1 MAAAGRRRKSAITR
15 SDGKQAGE
23 GEQVKLEIKIPSV
36 GESVTQGIISS
47 WLKAEG
53 DYVEEGGDLLELE
66 TDKANVTVPAPA
78 SGSVSISVKQGTEV
92 AIGQVVGFIDTA
104 AARPAGAAPAAPKP
118 VSQTPPPSPPA
129 PTPARA
135 PEPAPR
141 PAAAP
146 MAAAAVQAARAQTAP
161 APAVPAPAVPA
172 PAVPAPTAPPPPA
185 RVAPPVPTA
194 AGNGAPKR
202 TPMTS
207 LRKRIAQRLLEAQHS
222 TASLS
227 TFNEVNMKNIMDL
240 RARYREEFEK
250 IHGVRLGFT
259 SFFVKAACRALAEFP
274 MVNSRIDGE
283 DIVSFSTYDIGVAVS
298 TDRGLVVP
306 VIRGADRL
314 SIAQLEAAIADLAAR
329 ARERKVLPDE
339 LAGGSFSITNGGVF
353 GSLLSTPLLNYPQ
366 SAILGMHAIQKRPV
380 VEESAGEAIVVRP
393 MMYVALTYDH
403 RLIDGKEAVSFLRRV
418 KELVEDPWRLL
429 IEV

>member
-1 MAAAGRRRKSAITR
+1 M
-15 SDGKQAGE
+15 
-23 GEQVKLEIKIPSV
+23 KLEIKIPSV

-53 DYVEEGGDLLELE
+53 DLVEEGGDLLELE

-78 SGSVSISVKQGTEV
+78 TGVISISVKAGTEV
-92 AIGQVVGFIDTA
+92 TIGQVVGFIDSDARPSATAPSRPASVPPAQAAPVEPEPASSASAPPAASGPA
-104 AARPAGAAPAAPKP
+104 AAAPVRTAPAPQA
-118 VSQTPPPSPPA
+118 PPPSP
-129 PTPARA
+129 
-135 PEPAPR
+135 
-141 PAAAP
+141 
-146 MAAAAVQAARAQTAP
+146 V
-161 APAVPAPAVPA
+161 
-172 PAVPAPTAPPPPA
+172 APPPPA
-185 RVAPPVPTA
+185 AVAKAAAQPPVLPPQAGPAPRPSAVTPAAAPGSPPTR
-194 AGNGAPKR
+194 AP
-202 TPMTS
+202 MSS
-207 LRKRIAQRLLEAQHS
+207 LRKRIAQRLIEAQHS

-227 TFNEVNMKNIMDL
+227 TFNEVDMKNIMDL
-240 RARYREEFEK
+240 RSRYREEFER

-274 MVNSRIDGE
+274 MVNARIDG
-283 DIVSFSTYDIGVAVS
+283 DDVVHFHTFDIGVAVS

-306 VIRGADRL
+306 VVRGADGL

-339 LAGGSFSITNGGVF
+339 LVGGSFSITNGGVF

-366 SAILGMHAIQKRPV
+366 SAILGMHAIQRRPV
-380 VEESAGEAIVVRP
+380 VEEADGETIVIRP

-418 KELVEDPWRLL
+418 KDLVEDPWRLL

>member
-1 MAAAGRRRKSAITR
+1 MTI
-15 SDGKQAGE
+15 
-23 GEQVKLEIKIPSV
+23 EIKIPSV

-53 DYVEEGGDLLELE
+53 DFVDEGGDLLELE
-66 TDKANVTVPAPA
+66 TDKANVTVPAPP
-78 SGSVSISVKQGTEV
+78 SGVVSITVKPGTEV
-92 AIGQVVGFIDTA
+92 TIGQVVGHIETD
-104 AARPAGAAPAAPKP
+104 AARPAASSPKPAASPKPAPAPKPVAPPPQPTQPKPVVQAPPAEPEPEPAPAPVPARAPTPAAPAAPA
-118 VSQTPPPSPPA
+118 VS
-129 PTPARA
+129 
-135 PEPAPR
+135 
-141 PAAAP
+141 
-146 MAAAAVQAARAQTAP
+146 
-161 APAVPAPAVPA
+161 
-172 PAVPAPTAPPPPA
+172 
-185 RVAPPVPTA
+185 
-194 AGNGAPKR
+194 GNGALTR
-202 TPMTS
+202 SPMTS

-240 RARYREEFEK
+240 RSRYREEFEK

-259 SFFVKAACRALAEFP
+259 SFFVKASCRALAEFP
-274 MVNSRIDGE
+274 MVNARIDGE
-283 DIVSFSTYDIGVAVS
+283 DIVYFKTYDIGVAVS
-298 TDRGLVVP
+298 TDRGLIVP
-306 VIRGADRL
+306 VIRGADRMT
-314 SIAQLEAAIADLAAR
+314 IAGLEAAIADLAAR

-339 LAGGSFSITNGGVF
+339 LVGGSFSLTNGGVF

-380 VEESAGEAIVVRP
+380 VEENGGDTVVVRP

-429 IEV
+429 IDV

>member
-1 MAAAGRRRKSAITR
+1 LKI
-15 SDGKQAGE
+15 
-23 GEQVKLEIKIPSV
+23 EIKIPSV

-47 WLKAEG
+47 WLKKDGEF
-53 DYVEEGGDLLELE
+53 VEEGGDLLELE

-78 SGSVSISVKQGTEV
+78 SGVVSITVNAGAEV
-92 AIGQVVGFIDTA
+92 AIGQVVGFLDSDAQPRTA
-104 AARPAGAAPAAPKP
+104 VPKPAAPQPAAAAPTASPAAASVAASPARPAAPPVPAPAAPA
-118 VSQTPPPSPPA
+118 PA
-129 PTPARA
+129 PAAAPPQVAA
-135 PEPAPR
+135 PETRPAPR
-141 PAAAP
+141 P
-146 MAAAAVQAARAQTAP
+146 P
-161 APAVPAPAVPA
+161 ALQVPAPRGPEGDLS
-172 PAVPAPTAPPPPA
+172 PS
-185 RVAPPVPTA
+185 
-194 AGNGAPKR
+194 R

-207 LRKRIAQRLLEAQHS
+207 LRKRIAQKLLEAQHS

-240 RARYREEFEK
+240 RTRYREEFER
-250 IHGVRLGFT
+250 IHGVRLGFM

-274 MVNSRIDGE
+274 MVNARIDGE
-283 DIVSFSTYDIGVAVS
+283 EIVYYRTFDIGVAVS

-306 VIRGADRL
+306 VIRGADRMT
-314 SIAQLEAAIADLAAR
+314 IAQLEASIADLAAR
-329 ARERKVLPDE
+329 ARDRKVLPDE

-380 VEESAGEAIVVRP
+380 VEENAGEIIVIRP

-429 IEV
+429 IDV

>member
-1 MAAAGRRRKSAITR
+1 M
-15 SDGKQAGE
+15 
-23 GEQVKLEIKIPSV
+23 KLEIKIPSV

-53 DYVEEGGDLLELE
+53 DFVEEGGDLLELE

-78 SGSVSISVKQGTEV
+78 TGVVSITVKPGTEV
-92 AIGQVVGFIDTA
+92 SIGQVVGFIDSEGKPAAAQQPA
-104 AARPAGAAPAAPKP
+104 AARQPAAAAAAPVREQAAPQPAAPQAATVLAPPAAVASAAPPATPPAAAAAPAARPL
-118 VSQTPPPSPPA
+118 
-129 PTPARA
+129 
-135 PEPAPR
+135 PR
-141 PAAAP
+141 PIIAGDGQP
-146 MAAAAVQAARAQTAP
+146 
-161 APAVPAPAVPA
+161 
-172 PAVPAPTAPPPPA
+172 PT
-185 RVAPPVPTA
+185 
-194 AGNGAPKR
+194 R

-207 LRKRIAQRLLEAQHS
+207 LRKRTAQKLLEAQHS

-240 RARYREEFEK
+240 RARYREEFER
-250 IHGVRLGFT
+250 IHGVKLGFT
-259 SFFVKAACRALAEFP
+259 SFFVKASCRALSEFP
-274 MVNSRIDGE
+274 MVNARIDGE
-283 DIVSFSTYDIGVAVS
+283 DIVYFSTYDIGVAVS

-314 SIAQLEAAIADLAAR
+314 SIAHLEAAIADLASR
-329 ARERKVLPDE
+329 ARDRKVLPDE

-380 VEESAGEAIVVRP
+380 VEENAGESVVVRP

-429 IEV
+429 IDV